1 MENKTFDEVRN
12 AIKKTPGWEV
22 LDEEALLE
30 ILGYKD
36 CTEADEAL
44 EGANEP

>member
-1 MENKTFDEVRN
+1 MENKTYDEVCK
-12 AIKKTPGWEV
+12 AIKKTPGWEI

-44 EGANEP
+44 EEARRD